1 MFKLKSCPKRYTKD
15 SDKALSPEETVKKV
29 SALLKNYGQEILL
42 ELKRIDTGR
51 LEIPVYLSFCGPKAR
66 KVMPTRKQ
74 MGKGASPIQA
84 QASAL
89 MELVERF
96 SYFSFVNNQ
105 ANFCELTYSEAKEK
119 YKEKIIPIEEILLSV
134 KENLSLKEAIQI
146 LDLVKWKFCPA
157 LNIDTEKEVYL
168 PFNWFKK
175 LNEFNGCSAGN
186 TYEESILQGG
196 CELIERHVCAIIDR
210 EKLITP
216 TINPNSLQDPTLK
229 ELYQKFQKQNIKV
242 WLKDFSLG
250 FPAPTVG
257 ALAYDPVTF
266 PHLSE
271 IVFTAGTAST
281 PTKAAI
287 RALTEIAQLAGDFE
301 TNSNYEAS
309 GLSKFKTLEEIE
321 WITQGELISLDQL
334 PSLEDTDIYQE
345 LKKLSS
351 NLKQKGYT
359 LYSLDTAHPELKL
372 PTNYNIIPGF
382 EFRERTPYASLGL
395 FVGRI
400 LAEEEEP
407 LLALEKMQIIE
418 NIYPNGHFVP
428 FFKGLIELRLN
439 NLDKAKNFFEQS
451 IPLQPDKEEKAL
463 SLFYLAYCLS
473 LQGKWEQM
481 IAYLDEAI
489 ELSPEV
495 KEYHNLRGVAHFKQ
509 ELYDLAILDF
519 QSALDL
525 DSGSA
530 IDLANLGICYK
541 RTGALENAVYFL
553 KEALKLEPNLDFAQK
568 ELAELGQ

>member
-1 MFKLKSCPKRYTKD
+1 MFKLNSCPKKYTKD
-15 SDKALSPEETVKKV
+15 LDKALSPEETVANI
-29 SALLKNYGQEILL
+29 SQLLQRHGQEILL

-51 LEIPVYLSFCGPKAR
+51 LDIPVYLSLCGTKAR
-66 KVMPTRKQ
+66 QIMPTRKQ
-74 MGKGASPIQA
+74 MGKGASPVQA

-96 SYFSFVNNQ
+96 SYFSFVNTP
-105 ANFCELTYSEAKEK
+105 ANFHQLTFSEAQKK
-119 YKEKIIPIEEILLSV
+119 FGSKLIPLREILFSV
-134 KENLSLKEAIQI
+134 QENLSEKEGLEI
-146 LDLVKWKFCPA
+146 LDLVRWKFCLA
-157 LNIDTEKEVYL
+157 LDVPEEEEVYL
-168 PFNWFKK
+168 PFDWFKK

-186 TYEESILQGG
+186 TYEESLLQGA
-196 CELIERHVCAIIDR
+196 CELIERHVCALIDR
-210 EKLITP
+210 QKLITP
-216 TINPNSLQDPTLK
+216 TIDPASFKDPVLK
-229 ELYQKFQKQNIKV
+229 ELYAKFQRQNIKV

-309 GLSKFKTLEEIE
+309 GLSKFKSLEEID
-321 WITQGELISLDQL
+321 WIIQGEKVDLNSL
-334 PSLEDTDIYQE
+334 PTLEDQDIYVE
-345 LKKLSS
+345 LKKLCER
-351 NLKQKGYT
+351 LKEQGYT
-359 LYSLDTAHPELKL
+359 LYSIDTAHPDLKV

-382 EFRERTPYASLGL
+382 EFRERTPHASLGL

-407 LLALEKMQIIE
+407 LLAIEKIE
-418 NIYPNGHFVP
+418 TLAAIYPQGYFIP
-428 FFKGLIELRLN
+428 FFKGLIQLRLE
-439 NLDKAKNFFEQS
+439 NLEKALELFEQS
-451 IPLQPDKEEKAL
+451 IPLQPDAEEKAL
-463 SLFYLAYCLS
+463 ALFYLAYTLS
-473 LQGKWEQM
+473 LKEEW
-481 IAYLDEAI
+481 AKLVPYLDEAI

-495 KEYHNLRGVAHFKQ
+495 KEYYNLRGVSYFKQ
-509 ELYDLAILDF
+509 AKYDLALLDF

-541 RTGALENAVYFL
+541 RLGNEKNAAYFL
-553 KEALKLEPNLDFAQK
+553 KEALKLEPHLEFARK
-568 ELAELGQ
+568 ELADLE